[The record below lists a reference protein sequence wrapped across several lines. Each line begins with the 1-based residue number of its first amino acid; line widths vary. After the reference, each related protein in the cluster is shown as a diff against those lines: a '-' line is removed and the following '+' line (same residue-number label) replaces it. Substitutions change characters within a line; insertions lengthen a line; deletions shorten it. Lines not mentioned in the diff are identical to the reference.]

1 MNVFGT
7 VIAPNCF
14 RYENLVFNI
23 IARRKTGMKRVTA
36 VIAAVLLTAWAGSA
50 YAASNTSVAISAT
63 VIGTCKFLTG
73 GTMAFGDLDPSLAT
87 NVDAAVT
94 QPTFWCTKNATY
106 AITDDDGVNET
117 GTTHRLIGAAHS
129 EYITYSFN
137 YTASGTGAGP
147 ASTLTMNISGQIL
160 GTDYSGVS
168 QDTYSDTVT
177 LTINP

>member
-1 MNVFGT
+1 MN
-7 VIAPNCF
+7 
-14 RYENLVFNI
+14 
-23 IARRKTGMKRVTA
+23 RVTA
-36 VIAAVLLTAWAGSA
+36 VIAAVFLAALVGSA
-50 YAASNTSVAISAT
+50 SAASNTSVPVSAT

-73 GTMAFGDLDPSLAT
+73 GTMGFGNLDPSLAT
-87 NVDAAVT
+87 NVNATVT

-106 AITDDDGVNET
+106 TITDDDGLNKT
-117 GTTHRLIGAAHS
+117 GTTQRLIGASHG
-129 EYITYSFN
+129 EYIPYSFN

-160 GTDYSGVS
+160 GTDYSGAS